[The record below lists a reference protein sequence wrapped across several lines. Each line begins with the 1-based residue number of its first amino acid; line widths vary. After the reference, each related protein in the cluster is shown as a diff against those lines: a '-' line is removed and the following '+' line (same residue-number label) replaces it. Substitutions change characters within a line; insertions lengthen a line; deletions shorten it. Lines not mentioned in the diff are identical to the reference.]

1 MGGTGTGT
9 GGFGAAGGSTATRI
23 APAAPAG
30 GGNVGTGTGGFN
42 VGGGVA
48 PGRIGYGTPSGGGG
62 GGGFFHDLGH
72 AITAP
77 AHWVG
82 TKLEKGAADVKQ
94 IGTGL
99 YDIGK
104 QAILPGKDP
113 NVGKEWSA
121 LLHGHPIRMWDI
133 ASQSKAGR
141 GDEAAI
147 SSLTKGQYE
156 SLRGVAEHPLRDPVM
171 DALWLS
177 PASHIAVKGGL
188 EGLGRGAFLDEPRM
202 ISEPG
207 RRPVSLMTS
216 KNAARR
222 LVQAGIDKA
231 TNSALANEKANGFLG
246 HEGPV
251 ARYGRSRMGGTLA
264 EIGRAR
270 IRVRQALI
278 ATTRIAGRQ
287 VGQFAK
293 SIGHEVENPQL
304 VTQAL
309 LHALHDNQLPEHEAI
324 FHEQQAAKGINPEQN
339 TAWAN
344 AFNDAGKLQVVHL
357 GPDDKVI
364 IDESHP
370 LAAPLAK
377 ADGAL
382 EKVGAYGEEQ
392 LVARGLRDPEA
403 LADRNTRVS
412 QLVQRGAPLQ
422 GAEPQ
427 ALRDARRSVLNL
439 KSKLDTDNGREAEWR
454 LRNTEQI
461 ADVVDTQTRRRSV
474 ELGNPH
480 RERIVT
486 LGHQLEA
493 AHQRV
498 TSLEDRYGISSP
510 ERRDLIQQ
518 GVAAREEL
526 HKAAHS
532 LFPPDEAA
540 AKLEHIEQM
549 ARQYARSHDV
559 TPHEFYAHHL
569 RETNTPHEI
578 TPAAGDLL
586 AAWSP
591 HEADDTS
598 VLESD
603 LGGPKDLGDLRD
615 SNEVETPE
623 EKQKRLLSQS
633 EGEIQGSYSPAEGRV
648 DLSAQHATP
657 ETLLHEGLH
666 AVRQS
671 FSPVVEEIARRQYSP
686 EGQWTRE
693 GEEAFVND
701 MLKAAHGEAVSP
713 IAQRIH
719 NMTSHWIEGRG
730 YVPMSV
736 WEDMRQSHSPMAAT
750 TGKIIGE
757 AKNPM
762 ETHFATGQATA
773 EGLRRT
779 DVGESVTA
787 HWQKMMRFFNT
798 LDHRELASQYG
809 SDTRLSSAD
818 TLVRYDRRTEAGF
831 KLPAKGISPM
841 IKEALDIL
849 ENKTG
854 LPAPEME
861 GLSAGVSE
869 ALRETIGH
877 IFPRLG
883 SDPELLRLEHTAERG
898 TKAPAGYKWVP
909 AQVAKLKDLEASV
922 TAHDSN
928 VVGRFADNV
937 NGAVTAATVYYKI
950 GHVFT
955 RVFTNASTNAMQ
967 GSLRPS
973 EMAESWHTFH
983 ELTPDEVQEGLA
995 YSGTSYHESAPG
1007 STGGT
1012 AVGRSMQKGLHIP
1025 FTDKSL
1031 RTRSGAA
1038 VMSPQWWAHHVD
1050 APFRFNSIAFEVRK
1064 AGYEG
1069 AEGFRQFLHDVRDYN
1084 TLDDMK
1090 RAEVDGILRRSDREA
1105 IAYDRQNQFEKRFL
1119 MRAVWF
1125 YPWIKGSTVFTAN
1138 TWLEHP
1144 FKAAFLG
1151 GLGQQGSAE
1160 SDRLFGDMPS
1170 YAHGLTE
1177 LAGGTNP
1184 VVSDFNT
1191 FNPFSTAADLIGTPE
1206 HLGNV
1211 GGMLNPAVGAGVGTI
1226 ESVNPY
1232 GAHTHNPIW
1241 DNTKGLISSAPEY
1254 QIAAAA
1260 LDHHDQSHRLY
1271 PGGHGLDPLYKNWL
1285 GELIRALGSP
1295 ATPRHVN
1302 PESGHSLAQRERTG
1316 R

>member
-1 MGGTGTGT
+1 MGGNGTGT

-23 APAAPAG
+23 APAAPVEG
-30 GGNVGTGTGGFN
+30 GVGTGTGGFN
-42 VGGGVA
+42 VGVGPA
-48 PGRIGYGTPSGGGG
+48 PARIGYGAPSGGG
-62 GGGFFHDLGH
+62 GGGFFHDLGS
-72 AITAP
+72 AITSP

-82 TKLEKGAADVKQ
+82 QKLEKGASDIKQ
-94 IGTGL
+94 IGTGF

-104 QAILPGKDP
+104 QVVDPGP
-113 NVGKEWSA
+113 SHNVGGQWAE
-121 LLHGHPIRMWDI
+121 LFTHPIRYLHD
-133 ASQSKAGR
+133 ASAGKYGR
-141 GDEAAI
+141 GPQGDMA
-147 SSLTKGQYE
+147 SNKSLTVGQYD
-156 SLRGVAEHPLRDPVM
+156 SLKGVVEHPLRDPLM

-177 PASHIAVKGGL
+177 PATHLGAKAGLRIADRSAL
-188 EGLGRGAFLDEPRM
+188 LDEPRM

-222 LVQAGIDKA
+222 LVQAGIDRA
-231 TNSALANEKANGFLG
+231 TNHALANERAGGFLG

-251 ARYGRSRMGGTLA
+251 ASYGRSRMGGTLA

-270 IRVRQALI
+270 IRVRQAMV
-278 ATTRIAGRQ
+278 ATTRVAGRQ
-287 VGQFAK
+287 VGAFAK
-293 SIGHEVENPQL
+293 SIGHDVDNPQL

-339 TAWAN
+339 TAWAK
-344 AFNDAGKLQVVHL
+344 AFSDAGKLQVVKL
-357 GPDDKVI
+357 GADDKVR
-364 IDESHP
+364 IDDNHP

-382 EKVGAYGEEQ
+382 EKVGAYGEDQ
-392 LVARGLRDPEA
+392 LVARGLRDPA
-403 LADRNTRVS
+403 DLVDRNTRVS
-412 QLVQRGAPLQ
+412 QLVQRGEPLTSP
-422 GAEPQ
+422 EPQ
-427 ALRDARRSVLNL
+427 ALRDARRSVGNL
-439 KSKLDTDNGREAEWR
+439 QSKLDTANKQEQAFREKQSEK
-454 LRNTEQI
+454 LS
-461 ADVVDTQTRRRSV
+461 DVTNRVGGRSV
-474 ELGNPH
+474 ELGSPH
-480 RERIVT
+480 REKIVT
-486 LGHQLEA
+486 YGHQLEA
-493 AHQRV
+493 AQQRV

-518 GVAAREEL
+518 GIAAREQL
-526 HKAAHS
+526 HQATSAA
-532 LFPPDEAA
+532 FPPDEAA
-540 AKLEHIEQM
+540 AKLEHVEQA
-549 ARQYARSHDV
+549 ARQYARANDV
-559 TPHEFYAHHL
+559 TPHEFYANHL
-569 RETNTPHEI
+569 R
-578 TPAAGDLL
+578 D
-586 AAWSP
+586 
-591 HEADDTS
+591 
-598 VLESD
+598 
-603 LGGPKDLGDLRD
+603 
-615 SNEVETPE
+615 
-623 EKQKRLLSQS
+623 
-633 EGEIQGSYSPAEGRV
+633 
-648 DLSAQHATP
+648 ATP
-657 ETLLHEGLH
+657 ETLPEEGMK

-671 FSPVVEEIARRQYSP
+671 LSTAVEEIARRQYSP
-686 EGQWTRE
+686 EGPWTQE
-693 GEEAFVND
+693 SETAFVDD
-701 MLKAAHGEAVSP
+701 MLKAAHGEEVSP
-713 IAQRIH
+713 LAQRIY
-719 NMTSHWIEGRG
+719 NMTSHWIVGRG

-736 WEDMRQSHSPMAAT
+736 WEDLRQSHSPMAAT
-750 TGKIIGE
+750 VGKITGL

-762 ETHFATGQATA
+762 ETHFATGEATA
-773 EGLRRT
+773 QGLRRT
-779 DVGESVTA
+779 DVAESVTA

-798 LDHRELASQYG
+798 LDHRELAAQHG
-809 SDTRLSSAD
+809 GDTRLSTDD
-818 TLVRYDRRTEAGF
+818 TLVRYDRRTEAGM
-831 KLPAKGISPM
+831 KLPAGKVGPM
-841 IKEALDIL
+841 IREALDIL

-854 LPAPEME
+854 LPAPEEE
-861 GLSAGVSE
+861 GLSAGVSA

-883 SDPELLRLEHTAERG
+883 SDPELLRIEHTAEVG

-909 AQVAKLKDLEASV
+909 QQLAKLKDLEASV

-973 EMAESWHTFH
+973 EMAESWDTFH
-983 ELTPDEVQEGLA
+983 KLTPDEIQEGLA
-995 YSGTSYHESAPG
+995 YSGTSYHEAAPG

-1012 AVGRSMQKGLHIP
+1012 AVGRGAQKGLHIP

-1031 RTRSGAA
+1031 RTKSGAA

-1069 AEGFRQFLHDVRDYN
+1069 VEGFRQFLSDVRDYN

-1144 FKAAFLG
+1144 FKAAYMG
-1151 GLGQQGSAE
+1151 GLGQQGNAE
-1160 SDRLFGDMPS
+1160 SQRLFGDMPS

-1177 LAGGTNP
+1177 LAGGSNP

-1211 GGMLNPAVGAGVGTI
+1211 GGMLNPVYGAGVGAA
-1226 ESVNPY
+1226 ESINPY
-1232 GAHTHNPIW
+1232 GAHTANPIW
-1241 DNTKGLISSAPEY
+1241 DNVKGLLSSAPEY
-1254 QIAAAA
+1254 QVAASA
-1260 LDHHDQSHRLY
+1260 LDHGDQSHRLY
-1271 PGGHGLDPLYKNWL
+1271 PGGHGMDPLYKNWL
-1285 GELIRALGSP
+1285 GELVRALGSP

-1302 PESGHSLAQRERTG
+1302 PDAGHSLAQRERTG

>member
-1 MGGTGTGT
+1 VAGNGSGS
-9 GGFGAAGGSTATRI
+9 GFEVPGGGSTPS
-23 APAAPAG
+23 APAA
-30 GGNVGTGTGGFN
+30 GGNVGSGSGFETP
-42 VGGGVA
+42 GGGAA
-48 PGRIGYGTPSGGGG
+48 PHGGG

-72 AITAP
+72 VITAP

-82 TKLEKGAADVKQ
+82 TKLDKGGSDVKQ
-94 IGTGL
+94 IVTGL
-99 YDIGK
+99 YDVGK
-104 QAILPGKDP
+104 VAVHPGKDP

-121 LLHGHPIRMWDI
+121 LLSGHPRRMWDI
-133 ASQSKAGR
+133 ASQSPGGR
-141 GDEAAI
+141 ANEGAI
-147 SSLTKGQYE
+147 SALTKGQYE
-156 SLRGVAEHPLRDPVM
+156 SLKGVAEHPLRDPFM

-177 PASHIAVKGGL
+177 PASHLAAKGGL
-188 EGLGRGAFLDEPRM
+188 EGLGRGALLDTPRM
-202 ISEPG
+202 IAEPG
-207 RRPVSLMTS
+207 RRPVSLFTS

-222 LVQAGIDKA
+222 LVQAGIDRA
-231 TNSALANEKANGFLG
+231 TNHALANDRSSGFLG

-251 ARYGRSRMGGTLA
+251 AAYGRSRMGGTLA

-270 IRVRQALI
+270 IRVRQAMI
-278 ATTRIAGRQ
+278 ASTRVAGRQ

-293 SIGHEVENPQL
+293 SVGHEVENPQL

-344 AFNDAGKLQVVHL
+344 AFNDAGKLQVVKL
-357 GPDDKVI
+357 GADDRVSV
-364 IDESHP
+364 DENHP

-377 ADGAL
+377 ADAAL
-382 EKVGAYGEEQ
+382 EKLGAYGEDQ
-392 LVARGLRDPEA
+392 LIARGLREPHD

-412 QLVQRGAPLQ
+412 QLVQRGRPLTE
-422 GAEPQ
+422 EPQ
-427 ALRDARRSVLNL
+427 PLKEARRSVVNVQKRLARSHQLEQNWMD
-439 KSKLDTDNGREAEWR
+439 KQEGR
-454 LRNTEQI
+454 LS
-461 ADVVDTQTRRRSV
+461 DVSSRVGGRSV
-474 ELGNPH
+474 DLGSPH
-480 RERIVT
+480 REKIVT

-493 AHQRV
+493 AHQRL
-498 TSLEDRYGISSP
+498 TSLEDRYGFSSQ
-510 ERRDLIQQ
+510 ERRDAIQQ
-518 GVAAREEL
+518 GIRGREEL
-526 HKAAHS
+526 HTAAHS
-532 LFPPDEAA
+532 LFPTDAAA

-559 TPHEFYAHHL
+559 TPHEFYARFL
-569 RETNTPHEI
+569 RHTETPHEI
-578 TPAAGDLL
+578 APGEADLL

-591 HEADDTS
+591 HGPEDTE
-598 VLESD
+598 VLASE
-603 LGGPKDLGDLRD
+603 LGGPKDNADLQQLEAEKQE
-615 SNEVETPE
+615 SPE
-623 EKQKRLLSQS
+623 EKKKRLLAQS
-633 EGEIQGSYSPAEGRV
+633 EGHIQGSYSPTESAVR
-648 DLSAQHATP
+648 LSSEHATP
-657 ETLLHEGLH
+657 ETLLHEGMH

-671 FSPVVEEIARRQYSP
+671 FSPAVEEIARRQYAP
-686 EGQWTRE
+686 QGWTRE
-693 GEEAFVND
+693 AEEGFVND
-701 MLKAAHGEAVSP
+701 MLKAAHGEEVSP
-713 IAQRIH
+713 LAQRIY

-736 WEDMRQSHSPMAAT
+736 WEDMRQSHSPMAAA
-750 TGKIIGE
+750 TGKVIGT

-762 ETHFATGQATA
+762 ETHFATGEATA
-773 EGLRRT
+773 QGLRRT
-779 DVGESVTA
+779 DVAESVTA

-798 LDHRELASQYG
+798 LDHRELAAQHG
-809 SDTRLSSAD
+809 GDTRLSSDD
-818 TLVRYDRRTEAGF
+818 TLVRYDRRTEAGM
-831 KLPAKGISPM
+831 KLPADHVGPM

-854 LPAPEME
+854 LPAPEEE

-883 SDPELLRLEHTAERG
+883 SDPELLRLEHTAEVG
-898 TKAPAGYKWVP
+898 TAAPAGYKWVP
-909 AQVAKLKDLEASV
+909 QQIAKLKDLEAAV
-922 TAHDSN
+922 TARESN
-928 VVGRFADNV
+928 PVGRFADNV

-955 RVFTNASTNAMQ
+955 RVFTNAATNAMQ

-973 EMAESWHTFH
+973 EIAESWDVFH
-983 ELTPDEVQEGLA
+983 QLTPDEVQEGLA
-995 YSGTSYHESAPG
+995 YAGTHYYEAAPG

-1012 AVGRSMQKGLHIP
+1012 AVGRSMQKGLHVP
-1025 FTDKSL
+1025 FTDKAL
-1031 RTRSGAA
+1031 RTKSGAG

-1050 APFRFNSIAFEVRK
+1050 APFRFNSIAFEARR

-1069 AEGFRQFLHDVRDYN
+1069 ADGFRQFLSDVRDYN

-1144 FKAAFLG
+1144 FKAASLG
-1151 GLGQQGSAE
+1151 ALGQEGAAQ

-1177 LAGGTNP
+1177 LHGGSLP

-1206 HLGNV
+1206 HIGNV
-1211 GGMLNPAVGAGVGTI
+1211 GGMLNPVYGAGVGVA
-1226 ESVNPY
+1226 ESINPY
-1232 GAHTHNPIW
+1232 GAHTANPVW
-1241 DNTKGLISSAPEY
+1241 DNLKGLLSSAPEY
-1254 QIAAAA
+1254 QIGASA
-1260 LDHHDQSHRLY
+1260 LDHGDQSHRLY
-1271 PGGHGLDPLYKNWL
+1271 PGGHGLNPLYKNWL
-1285 GELIRALGSP
+1285 GELVRALGSP